1 MEDNMTVKEF
11 VEKLQ
16 EMPQDL
22 LVVDW
27 GGYHVEGCHIEEE
40 YYDGDYANP
49 KCPVL
54 TVVMID

>member
-1 MEDNMTVKEF
+1 MTVKEF
-11 VEKLQ
+11 IEKLQ
-16 EMPQDL
+16 EMPQNL
-22 LVVDW
+22 PVVDW

>member
-1 MEDNMTVKEF
+1 MTVKELI
-11 VEKLQ
+11 EKLQ

-22 LVVDW
+22 PVVDW
-27 GGYHVEGCHIEEE
+27 GGFDVEGCHIDEE
-40 YYDGDYANP
+40 YYDGDSANP

>member
-1 MEDNMTVKEF
+1 MTVKELI
-11 VEKLQ
+11 EKLQ

-27 GGYHVEGCHIEEE
+27 GRFHVEGCHVEKE
-40 YYDGDYANP
+40 YEDGDAADPN
-49 KCPVL
+49 CPIL

>member
-1 MEDNMTVKEF
+1 MTVKEF

-16 EMPQDL
+16 KMPQDL

-27 GGYHVEGCHIEEE
+27 GGYHVEG
-40 YYDGDYANP
+40 YANP

-54 TVVMID
+54 TVVMIDRQIINSMI